1 MTTKMRLEA
10 GDRRPESQTLPT
22 ARMRP
27 ILPYSL
33 RPTAYSLLL
42 CSLCLCGCLSA
53 EIVDRIVASA
63 GARVVTLSDV
73 REAYAVQAMLDRTP
87 MAPLDEQRIRG
98 VAERLID
105 QLLIQQ
111 EMESTRMAT
120 MSEAERNKRRA
131 AIINSLGG
139 EAAFRQALPD
149 YGLDEARFWAVVDQ
163 QMNVFRFIDLRFRFQ
178 DADDEQAIERY
189 YREKLAPRLREQGAP
204 APELSAVRDQIA
216 QIVAQEQIN
225 QDYAAWIK
233 ELRSQVT
240 VRFR

>member
-1 MTTKMRLEA
+1 
-10 GDRRPESQTLPT
+10 
-22 ARMRP
+22 
-27 ILPYSL
+27 
-33 RPTAYSLLL
+33 
-42 CSLCLCGCLSA
+42 LCLCGWLSA

-63 GARVVTLSDV
+63 GTRVVTLSDV
-73 REAYAVQAMLDRTP
+73 REAYAVQAMLDRTA

-149 YGLDEARFWAVVDQ
+149 HGLDEARFWAVVDQ
-163 QMNVFRFIDLRFRFQ
+163 QMNVFQFIDLRFRFQ
-178 DADDEQAIERY
+178 AADDEQAIERY

-204 APELSAVRDQIA
+204 VPELSAVRDQIA

-225 QDYAAWIK
+225 QEYAAWIK

>member
-1 MTTKMRLEA
+1 MTIEFTTKTLRA
-10 GDRRPESQTLPT
+10 QRPQSFLCVT
-22 ARMRP
+22 
-27 ILPYSL
+27 
-33 RPTAYSLLL
+33 L
-42 CSLCLCGCLSA
+42 CSLCLCGWLSA

-63 GARVVTLSDV
+63 GTRVVTLSDV

-87 MAPLDEQRIRG
+87 MAALDEQLIRST
-98 VAERLID
+98 AERLID

-111 EMESTRMAT
+111 DMESTRMAPT
-120 MSEAERNKRRA
+120 SEAERDRRRA
-131 AIINSLGG
+131 EIISNLGG
-139 EAAFRQALPD
+139 EAAFRRALAD
-149 YGLDEARFWAVVDQ
+149 YGLDEARFWTVLDQ
-163 QMNVFRFIDLRFRFQ
+163 QMNAFQFIDLRFRFQ
-178 DADDEQAIERY
+178 AADDEQAIERY

-204 APELSAVRDQIA
+204 VPELSAVRDQIA

>member
-1 MTTKMRLEA
+1 
-10 GDRRPESQTLPT
+10 
-22 ARMRP
+22 
-27 ILPYSL
+27 
-33 RPTAYSLLL
+33 
-42 CSLCLCGCLSA
+42 
-53 EIVDRIVASA
+53 VASA
-63 GARVVTLSDV
+63 GTRVVTLSDV

-87 MAPLDEQRIRG
+87 MAPLDAQRIRG

-111 EMESTRMAT
+111 EMESTRMAA
-120 MSEAERNKRRA
+120 MPEAERNKRRA

-149 YGLDEARFWAVVDQ
+149 HGLDEARFWAVVDQ

-204 APELSAVRDQIA
+204 VPELSAVRDQIA

-225 QDYAAWIK
+225 QEYAAWIK